1 MIFFYIFL
9 AVVIVGSFALGIF
22 ITVMSKNSETS
33 NNTSVS
39 PELKEMMQSHNLSKS
54 SIDLINKEEDKIK
67 ENEDN
72 DDEQVAFTARRSEVS
87 ESDDTEEELI

>member
-22 ITVMSKNSETS
+22 ITVMSKNSEVS

-67 ENEDN
+67 GNEDK
-72 DDEQVAFTARRSEVS
+72 DDEQVVFTARRSEVS